1 VHTVEAVIRYAGL
14 EDRIEP
20 VATKPFDPATPLAA
34 INPLGKVPTLVLDD
48 GEYLAGGPV
57 IYEYLD
63 TLHKR
68 RKLYPAKGRAR
79 FTTLRQ
85 VWMADGLFDTFVL
98 LIIESW
104 LPPAQQRSDYIAR
117 CWSKVT
123 AILDQMER
131 DAPGY
136 GRLDIAQVRGIGAVQ
151 FLRQTEAGAAR
162 VQEDHLA
169 GADHP
174 GSRGRN
180 RTLRPIVRLPARMP
194 PWIHALDVDVDC
206 TAADAPDD
214 PPPAPAESKPAVQDP
229 NPQE

>member
-1 VHTVEAVIRYAGL
+1 MKLLYTPIRNYVHTVEAVIRYASL
-14 EDRIEP
+14 ADRIEP
-20 VATKPFDPATPLAA
+20 IATKPFEPSTPLAA
-34 INPLGKVPTLVLDD
+34 VNPLGKVPTLVLDD

-85 VWMADGLFDTFVL
+85 AWMADGLFDTFVL

-117 CWSKVT
+117 CWSKVI

-151 FLRQTEAGAAR
+151 FLRLKMAQVGSAAAGLDPAFDLFAGR
-162 VQEDHLA
+162 PALATWFGRLERNPIFNAPLIHL
-169 GADHP
+169 
-174 GSRGRN
+174 
-180 RTLRPIVRLPARMP
+180 
-194 PWIHALDVDVDC
+194 
-206 TAADAPDD
+206 
-214 PPPAPAESKPAVQDP
+214 E
-229 NPQE
+229 